1 MNNII
6 FLGLIVLLSNTVKP
20 KEHKSSNTNYFEG
33 IILYKSDFIKKT
45 NKFDSATLALISGR
59 PNTFYTKEGN
69 FLTTIENGITTRL
82 LYRKDQNKFYR
93 EKFNSDSVYWTR
105 CDQPGQKILKFTKTS
120 KVEKILGI
128 ECDELKVY
136 YENKTVSY
144 YYNSDTLK
152 LNPEWHKKFT
162 FYNQNFY
169 SQEMKSY
176 YLKSVVELKD
186 FISIETATKISAQKI
201 SDNVFKIPNKP
212 LVEDE

>member
-6 FLGLIVLLSNTVKP
+6 ILSLIIILSNIAEP
-20 KEHKSSNTNYFEG
+20 KEQKPSDTKYFEG
-33 IILYKSDFIKKT
+33 IISYKSDFIKKT
-45 NKFDSATLALISGR
+45 NKFDSATIALIAGR

-69 FLTTIENGITTRL
+69 LLTTIENGITTRL

-105 CDQPGQKILKFTKTS
+105 CDQPGQKILKFTKIS
-120 KVEKILGI
+120 KVEKIMGI

-152 LNPEWHKKFT
+152 LNPEWHKEFT
-162 FYNQNFY
+162 FYNQDFY

-176 YLKSVVELKD
+176 YLKSVVELED
-186 FISIETATKISAQKI
+186 FISIETATKISTQKL

-212 LVEDE
+212 LVEAE